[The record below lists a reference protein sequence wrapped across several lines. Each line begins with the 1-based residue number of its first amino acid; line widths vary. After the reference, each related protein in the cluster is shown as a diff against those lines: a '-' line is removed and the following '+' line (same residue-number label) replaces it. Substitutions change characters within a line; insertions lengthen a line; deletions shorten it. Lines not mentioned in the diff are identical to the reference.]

1 MSTTFGDLVPLWG
14 LMPFVIILGSMIIT
28 GVLFL
33 VLVLLSKTSAI
44 LSPEALAEILFAMGS
59 ILLGV
64 MLVLTIM
71 RVSGCG
77 RVSPYEAFTVQE
89 NPSESLNALEAEVC
103 KQLREVFVFKQSDLG
118 KAAIDNPLLL
128 ADAIYGMVQAAV
140 GPITECTAPLPLPSS
155 DISIPPLTP
164 TGIPVSD
171 EMFLTHN
178 EQIADRLDRA
188 YRTLK
193 FVVEPQ
199 AAATFATT
207 DTCSTKTNENEAF
220 DDLTPS
226 AATTLINQLT
236 ECVSLAASIRS
247 RYLDPIARKQADLR
261 AGRLSDCDR
270 QKGAGAGMGGG
281 S

>member
-1 MSTTFGDLVPLWG
+1 MAVTFAQLSPMWG
-14 LMPFVIILGSMIIT
+14 FLPFLLILGSIIIT
-28 GVLFL
+28 GILFVVLMI
-33 VLVLLSKTSAI
+33 VSKTTAV
-44 LSPEALAEILFAMGS
+44 LPPEALSEILFAMGS

-64 MLVLTIM
+64 MLVLSIM

-77 RVSPYEAFTVQE
+77 RVSPYEMFAVQE
-89 NPSESLNALEAEVC
+89 NPSDSLNALEAEVC
-103 KQLREVFVFKQSDLG
+103 KQLREVLVFKQNDLG
-118 KAAIDNPLLL
+118 KAAIDNPSLL
-128 ADAIYGMVQAAV
+128 ADAIHTMIQAAG
-140 GPITECTAPLPLPSS
+140 GPITECTAPLPLSS
-155 DISIPPLTP
+155 SEVSIPPLEP

-171 EMFLTHN
+171 DMFLSHSD
-178 EQIADRLDRA
+178 EIADRLDRA

-199 AAATFATT
+199 AAATFTAT
-207 DTCSTKTNENEAF
+207 DTCNSASANEGF
-220 DDLTPS
+220 DDLASPS
-226 AATTLINQLT
+226 ATTLITKLT

-270 QKGAGAGMGGG
+270 QKGAGVGMAGGH

>member
-1 MSTTFGDLVPLWG
+1 MAVSFVDLAPFWG
-14 LMPFVIILGSMIIT
+14 FLPFLIILGSIIIT
-28 GVLFL
+28 GILFVILFL
-33 VLVLLSKTSAI
+33 LFKSSTILTS
-44 LSPEALAEILFAMGS
+44 EALAEILFAMGS

-64 MLVLTIM
+64 MLVLSIM

-77 RVSPYEAFTVQE
+77 RVSPYETFAVRE

-103 KQLREVFVFKQSDLG
+103 KQLREVLVFKQSDIG
-118 KAAIDNPLLL
+118 KAAIDNPSVL
-128 ADAIYGMVQAAV
+128 AEAIHVMIQAAG

-155 DISIPPLTP
+155 EISIPPLEP

-171 EMFLTHN
+171 NMFLSHSD
-178 EQIADRLDRA
+178 EIADRLDRA

-193 FVVEPQ
+193 FVIEPQ
-199 AAATFATT
+199 AAATFTTT
-207 DTCSTKTNENEAF
+207 DTCSSASASEGF
-220 DDLTPS
+220 DDLAPPS
-226 AATTLINQLT
+226 ATTLITQLE

-270 QKGAGAGMGGG
+270 QKGAGVGMTGGN